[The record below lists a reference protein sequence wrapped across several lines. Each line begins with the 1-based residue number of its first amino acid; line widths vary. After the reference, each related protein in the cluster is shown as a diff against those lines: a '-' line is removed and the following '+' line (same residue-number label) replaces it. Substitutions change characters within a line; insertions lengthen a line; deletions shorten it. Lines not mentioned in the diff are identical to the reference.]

1 MGEGA
6 DIDGLGSLILAYPF
20 SFEGKLIQYIGR
32 VQRSSVKPTIYDYRD
47 SRIEY
52 LESLF
57 KQRNRHYRKLVKS
70 GQIKQFEE
78 LILIFDSRKFHIQ
91 STENSFPID
100 CLDLPTPIEQFLPD
114 ICWRLRVIKY
124 DDETGEL
131 IAEIIDYH
139 FDRNNIIPNLSPSFY
154 FSGVEKIKF
163 KTIDTAGFL
172 RSVILK
178 KHPATQHT
186 AMAKIKS
193 MENQPIEN
201 VVLKTMK
208 VPFSRIKFLYGSV
221 SFQLFIE
228 ELGRE
233 LIFEIE
239 NADIRPEFD
248 AIREYFSKTLKKKLI
263 NAEISVRYT
272 NNAIL
277 SATAKSDD
285 INCINDSLIESVR
298 FEFVKRAFFKPK
310 EGSFI
315 NKTNT
320 FDSLLGEY
328 HSSAKDLFVSEQG
341 LLNDILNVKK
351 CKHYLHLKYLSSK
364 HETSILKLRFVLHPF
379 SFLFL
384 LSGEKKYHII
394 WETLDSEEATY
405 IWHTERSRDALRIAL
420 DRIEEIITGIKKSGR
435 QDYLKQDHPNFSR
448 IWHDYSDPK
457 KGFTTWK
464 GSLDEK
470 MM

>member
-1 MGEGA
+1 
-6 DIDGLGSLILAYPF
+6 
-20 SFEGKLIQYIGR
+20 
-32 VQRSSVKPTIYDYRD
+32 
-47 SRIEY
+47 
-52 LESLF
+52 
-57 KQRNRHYRKLVKS
+57 
-70 GQIKQFEE
+70 
-78 LILIFDSRKFHIQ
+78 
-91 STENSFPID
+91 
-100 CLDLPTPIEQFLPD
+100 
-114 ICWRLRVIKY
+114 
-124 DDETGEL
+124 
-131 IAEIIDYH
+131 
-139 FDRNNIIPNLSPSFY
+139 
-154 FSGVEKIKF
+154 
-163 KTIDTAGFL
+163 
-172 RSVILK
+172 
-178 KHPATQHT
+178 
-186 AMAKIKS
+186 
-193 MENQPIEN
+193 
-201 VVLKTMK
+201 MK

-239 NADIRPEFD
+239 NADIRPQFD

-328 HSSAKDLFVSEQG
+328 PSSAKDLFVSEQG

-364 HETSILKLRFVLHPF
+364 HETSILKLRFVLQPF

-384 LSGEKKYHII
+384 LSAEKKYHII

-420 DRIEEIITGIKKSGR
+420 DQIEEIITGIKKSGR

-457 KGFTTWK
+457 KGFTAWK
-464 GSLDEK
+464 GLLDER